1 MGMNQH
7 NEEEAI
13 LSLLELLPSYFQYF
27 NNFTELKEIQITK
40 TQLRILIILSTTQS
54 LSMSQLAE
62 KLCISRE
69 QATRAVAPLARRQLI
84 FRNTHDT
91 NRRQLDVSLSNSGIQ
106 LLSELKQAYHKQFTT
121 SLSCLSEEEKQ
132 TFIDSLHNIIRLM
145 QKMTPSDS

>member
-1 MGMNQH
+1 MNQH
-7 NEEEAI
+7 NEEDAI

-40 TQLRILIILSTTQS
+40 TQLRILLILSARQS
-54 LSMSQLAE
+54 LSMSQLAD

-69 QATRAVAPLARRQLI
+69 QATRAVAPLAQRQLVY
-84 FRNTHDT
+84 RNTHDT

-106 LLSELKQAYHKQFTT
+106 LLSDLKKEYRERFTS
-121 SLSCLSEEEKQ
+121 SLSSLEDDEKQ
-132 TFIDSLHNIIRLM
+132 LFTDSLHNIIRLM